1 MLQKVILFII
11 LGNILIADYQMKE
24 NKSYILGTDEE
35 ELFRLGVQHQVW
47 AEEAQT
53 GWRLANF
60 KSGQTLLDLGCGPG
74 YCSTELAFLVG
85 QNGKILAID
94 KSESYIAHLRQIA
107 EMQNLNITAIA
118 SDFDD
123 MKLVPSSIDGMY
135 CRWALAWSLQ
145 PESILRKVFEAL
157 KPGGKMVI
165 HEYYDWSTLQTEPEK
180 KALTKGITMALK
192 SFKDSDAEIDI
203 GRHLPRI
210 LSEMGMKIVGFRPM
224 AKIATPVNGI
234 WQWPK
239 TFFYSYF
246 PRLIPQKYLSRKEV
260 EKALADLEDLEKIDG
275 ASICT
280 CLMVEIIAEKE
291 ASLHPLTDFSE

>member
-1 MLQKVILFII
+1 
-11 LGNILIADYQMKE
+11 MKE
-24 NKSYILGTDEE
+24 NESYILGTDEE

-60 KSGQTLLDLGCGPG
+60 KSGQTILDLGCGPG

-85 QNGKILAID
+85 QKGEILALD
-94 KSESYIAHLRQIA
+94 KSKSYIAHLRKISA
-107 EMQNLNITAIA
+107 IQNLNIEAIA

-123 MKLVPSSIDGMY
+123 MKLAPLSIDGMF
-135 CRWALAWSLQ
+135 CRWALAWSPH
-145 PESILRKVFEAL
+145 PEIILSKVFEAL

-165 HEYYDWSTLQTEPEK
+165 HEYYDWSTLQTEPKK
-180 KALTKGITMALK
+180 KALSKGIAMALK
-192 SFKDSDAEIDI
+192 SFKDSEAEIDI
-203 GRHLPRI
+203 GRQLPRV
-210 LSEMGMKIVGFRPM
+210 LAELGMKIVGFRPM
-224 AKIATPVNGI
+224 AKIATPTNAI

-246 PRLIPQKYLSRKEV
+246 PRLVAQKYLTDKEV
-260 EKALADLEDLEKIDG
+260 ENALADMESLEKTEG

-280 CLMVEIIAEKE
+280 CLMVEIIAEKVT
-291 ASLHPLTDFSE
+291 ADGV